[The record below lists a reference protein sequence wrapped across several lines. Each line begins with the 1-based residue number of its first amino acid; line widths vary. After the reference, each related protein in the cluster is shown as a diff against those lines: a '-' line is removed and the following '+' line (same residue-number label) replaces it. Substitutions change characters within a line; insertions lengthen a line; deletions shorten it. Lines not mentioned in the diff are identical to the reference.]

1 MNYGCFLHVAFYILL
16 ARSSGLQKPPKKPN
30 ERSYMNAID
39 VPVYKIVRLQAVI
52 ARITYALH
60 RMSAFLTLPH
70 HDGLSYESNKTNMT
84 LEKESLED

>member
-1 MNYGCFLHVAFYILL
+1 MLL
-16 ARSSGLQKPPKKPN
+16 TCSVLYPSGPVEWFTKATKKPN
-30 ERSYMNAID
+30 ERSYMDAID
-39 VPVYKIVRLQAVI
+39 VPAYKIVRLQAVI